1 MESVLSDIGGRRR
14 RRCGDGRGW
23 PPSSMMWVRRDAD
36 GDGVVFLR
44 SSAVRGAANLRRR
57 RHAFS
62 GIQSYRNLR

>member
-1 MESVLSDIGGRRR
+1 
-14 RRCGDGRGW
+14 
-23 PPSSMMWVRRDAD
+23 MMWVRRDAD